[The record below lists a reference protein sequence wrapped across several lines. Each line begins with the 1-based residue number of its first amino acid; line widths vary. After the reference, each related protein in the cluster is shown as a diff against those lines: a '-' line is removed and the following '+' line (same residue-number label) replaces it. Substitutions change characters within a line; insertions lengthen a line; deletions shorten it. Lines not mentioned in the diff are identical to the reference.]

1 MKTKLRQIIY
11 GILLLTFFIGCG
23 DLEPISYSDIN
34 PSNFPQNE
42 SDIKALVLSCYYPL
56 RGSWWDGINS
66 NSERGQMFVNESCT
80 EILAGKFGAQK
91 LCHELSF
98 NETNGE
104 ITFFYY
110 TRENPYGFYGKI
122 SRCTM
127 VLDQIQNSSFLSES
141 AKNKYTAEV
150 RCARAYLSYILFDMY
165 GPLVIAPIE
174 VLKNPLIEA
183 PLPRLTNEEMIKFIE
198 DDLIYA
204 GEYLPMPKN
213 AEYGKFSRAFA
224 KTLLIRLYLHE
235 TVHDKTYYDKVET
248 LARELMQSEYGFKL
262 VENYTSLFEFAG
274 QTRDNTEYIFVIPC
288 SSAGPNQSQWHM
300 MVMPPDSDSPIKG
313 WGTVQSTWW
322 FYDSFEPTDTRK
334 TYMVTSYKSSD
345 NAQTVD
351 RNNPTATI
359 DLGPIPQKYEIDPGV
374 PASSG
379 LSNLDQVIFRYP
391 EVLLSLAE
399 AIVMK
404 PGGAITQEA
413 VDLMNEVRE
422 RAKILPKNLS
432 DFPTKE
438 SFIDQLLTERS
449 HEFWCENGQYRA
461 DLIRFDKLYDRVMM
475 LNNNMAPYA
484 SKDKYLYP
492 LPLSV
497 IVDGKGQVKQNSGY
511 TQ

>member
-1 MKTKLRQIIY
+1 MKTKLKQIAY
-11 GILLLTFFIGCG
+11 GIFFSICLVGCG
-23 DLEPISYSDIN
+23 DLDPVSYSDIN

-66 NSERGQMFVNESCT
+66 NSERGQMFINESCT

-110 TRENPYGFYGKI
+110 TRDEPYGFYGKI
-122 SRCTM
+122 SRCTL
-127 VLDQIQNSSFLSES
+127 VADQIQNSDFLSES
-141 AKNKYTAEV
+141 LKNHYMAEV

-165 GPLVIAPIE
+165 GPLVIAPLE

-183 PLPRLTNEEMIKFIE
+183 PLPRLTNEEMVKFIE
-198 DDLIYA
+198 DDLIFA
-204 GEYLPMPKN
+204 GEHLPMPKN
-213 AEYGKFSRAFA
+213 TEYGKFSRALA

-235 TVHDKTYYDKVET
+235 TVNDKTWYDKVET
-248 LARELMQSEYGFKL
+248 LARELMLPEYGFKL
-262 VENYTSLFEFAG
+262 VENYPSLFEFAG
-274 QTRDNTEYIFVIPC
+274 QTRDNSEYIFVIPC

-300 MVMPPDSDSPIKG
+300 MVMPPDSESPIKG

-334 TYMVTSYKSSD
+334 TYIITSYKSSESG
-345 NAQTVD
+345 QIVD

-359 DLGPIPQKYEIDPGV
+359 DLGPIPQKYEIDPAV

-404 PGGAITQEA
+404 PGGSVTQEA
-413 VDLMNEVRE
+413 VDLMNEIRG
-422 RAKILPKNLS
+422 RAKVPLKKLS

-438 SFIDQLLTERS
+438 AFIDQLLTERS
-449 HEFWCENGQYRA
+449 HEFWCESGQYRA

-475 LNNNMAPYA
+475 LNNNQAPYA

-497 IVDGKGQVKQNSGY
+497 IVDGKGKVKQNKGY
-511 TQ
+511 AQ